1 MQNCNFHIKFSIL
14 RKNRFLKPKLAHRRR
29 KGWHFRLKIS
39 SSSAETRFECI
50 FPASWCTFG
59 DLEPAWRCRCSTF
72 HRLEGPCFGK
82 ISIFCKLRPPTGRV
96 RTRLG
101 KRPAALD
108 SWPRRLLA
116 PRRLPRLGKLPPS
129 PRGLAHARA
138 AALPDSK
145 AELGTFAQV
154 WSGSWKCFGQRALLL
169 SLVSNLGGQRSAK
182 PQKAEVWVD
191 AA

>member
-14 RKNRFLKPKLAHRRR
+14 KKNRFLKPKLAHRRR

-116 PRRLPRLGKLPPS
+116 
-129 PRGLAHARA
+129 

-145 AELGTFAQV
+145 ADLGTFAQV